1 MSDYLSRVLERESSA
16 APAVRPA
23 LPSIFDP
30 GPASPL
36 FAPLEMES
44 SGDGDPSHN
53 TGHETGAEIVSRPPP
68 VTAAGTLRTEA
79 VVPLGPPRKSKV
91 APGETFVRPV
101 DAPVAPVVPAFPPE
115 LPLPRQPLPGA
126 AAAQSVVR
134 PGAETPPR
142 PARAVAVKPIVRP
155 AIDSAPDAPGA
166 ALAAG
171 ENRPSAASARSAR
184 EMPEPEPGMQ
194 PTPPDAVSP
203 ALATISRLFP
213 APASARRAR
222 NTPAGHDAAASR
234 PVHITIG
241 RIEVRAVHSP
251 PEPIPQRPA
260 PAPAKISLDDYLRRQ
275 RGNAA

>member
-30 GPASPL
+30 VRASPMI
-36 FAPLEMES
+36 APLETES
-44 SGDGDPSHN
+44 PGDDDPSGN
-53 TGHETGAEIVSRPPP
+53 TGNQTGAGIVSRPAP
-68 VTAAGTLRTEA
+68 VTAAGALRPQAA
-79 VVPLGPPRKSKV
+79 VPPGPPRKSKV

-101 DAPVAPVVPAFPPE
+101 DAPVASVVPAFPPE
-115 LPLPRQPLPGA
+115 LPLPRQPLPDV

-134 PGAETPPR
+134 SAAEARPR
-142 PARAVAVKPIVRP
+142 PSRTVAVKPVVRP
-155 AIDSAPDAPGA
+155 AIESPPDAPGA
-166 ALAAG
+166 ALAAA
-171 ENRPSAASARSAR
+171 ENRPSAVPARSA
-184 EMPEPEPGMQ
+184 EPEPGMR
-194 PTPPDAVSP
+194 PTLPAADVVSP

-222 NTPAGHDAAASR
+222 NTPAGRDAAAASR